1 MPLSFEHLSLVLGQ
15 WLQPVVQQ
23 LPPSLQN
30 ILLHP
35 LAPKAFLVVLALA
48 LLRLTNRALTSWSL
62 NNGENVGKWNA
73 DRELV
78 LLTGGCSGIGKQM
91 VFDLAKT
98 GTRVVILDIQEPTF
112 SLRMF
117 STTTTPAPPKCDSV
131 TN

>member
-1 MPLSFEHLSLVLGQ
+1 MSLSFEHLSLVLGQ
-15 WLQPVVQQ
+15 WLQPIVQQ

-35 LAPKAFLVVLALA
+35 LAPKAFLVVLALT

-62 NNGENVGKWNA
+62 NNGESVGKWNA

-91 VFDLAKT
+91 VLDLAKT

-117 STTTTPAPPKCDSV
+117 STTKQK
-131 TN
+131 

>member
-1 MPLSFEHLSLVLGQ
+1 MSLSFEHLSLVLGQ
-15 WLQPVVQQ
+15 WLQPAIQQ

-30 ILLHP
+30 ILLNP

-62 NNGENVGKWNA
+62 NNGESVGKWNA

-91 VFDLAKT
+91 MLDLAKT
-98 GTRVVILDIQEPTF
+98 GTRVVVLDIQEPTF

-117 STTTTPAPPKCDSV
+117 LTKHLEKRSGSV

>member
-1 MPLSFEHLSLVLGQ
+1 MSLSFEHLSLVLGQ
-15 WLQPVVQQ
+15 WLQPIVQQ

-35 LAPKAFLVVLALA
+35 LAPKAFLVVVALA

-62 NNGENVGKWNA
+62 NNGVSVGKWNA

-91 VFDLAKT
+91 VLDLAKT

-117 STTTTPAPPKCDSV
+117 STTNKNSGSV

>member
-1 MPLSFEHLSLVLGQ
+1 MSLSFEHLSLVLGQ
-15 WLQPVVQQ
+15 WLQPAIQQ

-30 ILLHP
+30 ILLNP

-62 NNGENVGKWNA
+62 NNGESVGKWNA

-91 VFDLAKT
+91 VLDLAKT

-117 STTTTPAPPKCDSV
+117 LTKPLGKKERFSY
-131 TN
+131 